1 MKAKGILKRITQI
14 AAVAIIAFLV
24 FTVVKGFIALSEKQA
39 EIDALKK
46 SYAELEN
53 RKAALVDLLSAD
65 ERDIIE
71 RYARMKYNYTYPGET
86 VYSDIS
92 KR

>member
-1 MKAKGILKRITQI
+1 MKANGIVKKILQI
-14 AAVAIIAFLV
+14 AGVAIIAFLV
-24 FTVVKGFIALSEKQA
+24 FTVIKGFTALSDKQA
-39 EIDALKK
+39 EIDELKK
-46 SYAELEN
+46 NYLALESKKAE
-53 RKAALVDLLSAD
+53 LVDLLSAD

>member
-1 MKAKGILKRITQI
+1 MKAKGVLKRIAQI
-14 AAVAIIAFLV
+14 AAVAVIAFLV
-24 FTVVKGFIALSEKQA
+24 FTVIKGFTALSEKQS
-39 EIDALKK
+39 EIDTLKK
-46 SYAELEN
+46 SYAELES